1 MRLAAALGAA
11 VALLPAVL
19 FVAWACLVNPW
30 FNDVPVL
37 LGLLVFLPL
46 ALGGGAAGARLGRR
60 RRVGQLGRGLLGV
73 LLGVELMCLGF
84 ATFPRSP
91 PAAEG
96 VRLLVVGIDG
106 ASWDQLDPLAA
117 EGRLPALSA
126 LQERGHRAVL
136 RAEEPLFS
144 PLLWTTMATG
154 QRPEVHGIRG
164 FRTRADQARVPRF
177 WDIAV
182 DQGRSVGL
190 YKWLVTWPPFQPP
203 AGGFVVPA
211 WLAPTPETAPPE
223 LSFVKEI
230 ELSRRLKR
238 KRVRAVRPGWRLAL
252 AGIPE
257 GLRASTLLLA
267 AEWTL
272 RERLTRPGEAER
284 AWRLQLLRV
293 QLDRD
298 VFLAQLA
305 REAPE
310 LATFT
315 TYAPDALGHTH
326 WDALETCRAGGD
338 CPPWGRAVEEA
349 LLQADAVLA
358 ELLAAVG
365 PEATVLVLSDH
376 GLRAMEAGD
385 AGRYF
390 APRTERL
397 RTRLEAVVG
406 PVDVAR
412 VGHKVAVTLLA
423 EDPLAQ
429 LQAVDAE
436 LQTWTQASTGEP
448 LYRTEPIEGSEVA
461 LGLTFRDERIDA
473 ERLSADTVGGEPLS
487 DYARLTE
494 AYSGEHHADGIW
506 LAAGPGVVAASD
518 AEVEAGEPVYLQVD
532 VAPTILALL
541 GIPAG
546 ADMPGEVRHGELL
559 PRVPTWAHL
568 APESRGEVTDEDVN
582 TELLEQL
589 GYIER

>member
-1 MRLAAALGAA
+1 MAAFLGAL

-19 FVAWACLVNPW
+19 ALTWACLVNPW

-37 LGLLVFLPL
+37 IGVFVLFPL
-46 ALGGGAAGARLGRR
+46 ALGGALAGRRLGRD
-60 RRVGQLGRGLLGV
+60 RRVGATGRTLVGLLA
-73 LLGVELMCLGF
+73 GVELVALGF
-84 ATFPRSP
+84 VLALRP
-91 PAAEG
+91 PGPVEG
-96 VRLLVVGIDG
+96 VALLVVGIDG
-106 ASWDQLDPLAA
+106 ASWEQLDPLAA

-126 LQERGHRAVL
+126 LQARGHRAVL
-136 RAEEPLFS
+136 RGEEPLFS

-154 QRPEVHGIRG
+154 QRPDVHGIRG

-182 DQGRSVGL
+182 DRGRSVGL
-190 YKWLVTWPPFQPP
+190 YKWLVTWPPTRP
-203 AGGFVVPA
+203 ATGGFVVPA

-238 KRVRAVRPGWRLAL
+238 KRIQEVRPGWRLAL
-252 AGIPE
+252 AGIPH
-257 GLRASTLLLA
+257 GLRASTLLRA

-298 VFLAQLA
+298 VFVAALHRHQ
-305 REAPE
+305 PE
-310 LATFT
+310 VLTFT

-326 WDALETCRAGGD
+326 WDALEACRAGGD

-349 LLQADAVLA
+349 LLQADAVLGELVA
-358 ELLAAVG
+358 EVG
-365 PEATVLVLSDH
+365 PDTTVLVLSDH
-376 GLRAMEAGD
+376 GLRPMGEAD

-397 RTRLEAVVG
+397 KARLEAAVG

-423 EDPLAQ
+423 ADTAAQLAQ
-429 LQAVDAE
+429 VEEE
-436 LQTWTQASTGEP
+436 LATWVQASTGEP
-448 LYRTEPIEGSEVA
+448 LYRTEAIEGSGVA

-473 ERLSADTVGGEPLS
+473 ERLASDTVGGEPLG

-506 LAAGPGVVAASD
+506 LAAGPAIAGGAGG
-518 AEVEAGEPVYLQVD
+518 GEPEAVYAQVD

-541 GIPAG
+541 GIAAG
-546 ADMPGEVRHGELL
+546 ADMPGEVRHGEVL
-559 PRVPTWAHL
+559 PRVATWAHL
-568 APESRGEVTDEDVN
+568 APRRRGEVTDDDVN